1 LFEAFAGDLGYQRE
15 KRANAISPNGGQSKG
30 RSRIRLGAG
39 GATLLREGHSDG
51 TAGPLRY
58 IIVVWWDKDA
68 SLYGYF
74 TCFQDTGSGCEVRGT
89 AHWDGEKF
97 ANDYEEV
104 VDGKK
109 LRFRDTFQDI
119 TANSHTLVFAWIK
132 DDGSMELVIISKAV
146 RRSKH

>member
-1 LFEAFAGDLGYQRE
+1 MCNRLRRSRSCSQRSRAIWDTSE
-15 KRANAISPNGGQSKG
+15 KSERTEFFPNGGESKG

-74 TCFQDTGSGCEVRGT
+74 TCFKDTGSGCEVCGT
-89 AHWDGEKF
+89 IG
-97 ANDYEEV
+97 
-104 VDGKK
+104 
-109 LRFRDTFQDI
+109 
-119 TANSHTLVFAWIK
+119 
-132 DDGSMELVIISKAV
+132 METS
-146 RRSKH
+146 S